1 MTSTTAERKNAKSMS
16 NPCPDPM
23 KGVETA
29 GKIIGTLMGG
39 IGLFAA
45 IKKGWNNY
53 REKHPTFR
61 SSVLK
66 SLNEIK
72 NGQNRFDD
80 INAATLRESIGSKYN
95 LYVLEMGWCP
105 RAQKEKVAL
114 LYDIFLEY
122 YASDS
127 DMPLIE
133 RDKQMIL
140 DLPESKD
147 QRLEFHQ

>member
-1 MTSTTAERKNAKSMS
+1 MTSTTKRKNAKNMS
-16 NPCPDPM
+16 NPCPDPI
-23 KGVETA
+23 KGVEIL

-61 SSVLK
+61 RSVLK
-66 SLNEIK
+66 SLEQIEK
-72 NGQNRFDD
+72 GQYRFDD

-105 RAQKEKVAL
+105 RGQKEKIAAL
-114 LYDIFLEY
+114 FDIYMNY
-122 YASDS
+122 YACES
-127 DMPLIE
+127 
-133 RDKQMIL
+133 DKQLLESDKQLIL
-140 DLPESKD
+140 GLPESKD
-147 QRLEFHQ
+147 KRQEYNQ